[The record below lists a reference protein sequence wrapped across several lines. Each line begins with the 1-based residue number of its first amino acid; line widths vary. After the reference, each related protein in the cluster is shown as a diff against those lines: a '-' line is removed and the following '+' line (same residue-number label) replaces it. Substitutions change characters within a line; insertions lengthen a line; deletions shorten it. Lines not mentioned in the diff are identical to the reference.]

1 MDVSCAITGSVALGS
16 KCISLS
22 SGTEVHDF
30 TVYKIS
36 KMIDSLSKE
45 YIEHPDI
52 YALENILQYYLN
64 GEIIINWVGGYP
76 MVDVIV

>member
-1 MDVSCAITGSVALGS
+1 MGS

-30 TVYKIS
+30 TVYKINN
-36 KMIDSLSKE
+36 MIDSLSEE

-52 YALENILQYYLN
+52 YALENILEYYLN